1 VTIKIGRG
9 LLEQAAG
16 LARRCSSAAVRERVL
31 VSHAVAL
38 ALRNHL
44 LGSYGL
50 RSKDG
55 RSGSADFAEL
65 LDVCDF
71 ECGGRRVEV
80 RTITET
86 DRPLL
91 YVPTMPLMVG
101 VLSDVYVCA
110 KVGNDLK
117 AASLHGYARREDLGG
132 AELSGNG
139 LMALLPVDDLR
150 PAEDLAG
157 ELSGTNESDPQ
168 RSKHFEEW
176 QLRAERIMRVV
187 HDVLSTE
194 SALDPRET
202 ILLATRL
209 RDDVLRIYGRS
220 LPETGLEALF
230 DRLFIRFGIER
241 PVPAAPGSVLAFRNS
256 ATQAEEVS
264 DQSLRDRYY
273 RDQLTVGQR
282 VPLYRHLLENR
293 PLLQA
298 HRRLRQFLDNASEGK
313 HLASPRRRSRIQA
326 MSRIRAGSDW
336 QPPDDDSGPLSAPPV
351 PGAVAPGTPES
362 GPRAVATGPG
372 YDRMPLA
379 DTPPPIDFSA
389 DPEVVRTVAEGHRL
403 GYWHLLNPFFTT
415 ETSMIDHLP
424 HQKLAVYEHMLGQ
437 SRLRFLLADD
447 AGAGKTIMT
456 GLYIREML
464 ARRLITRVLILPPA
478 GLVSSWKREMRTLF
492 SLPFRTITG
501 KDARSENPFTGPLSS
516 LLIVSLDTLVGERM
530 FSRLQAF
537 DVEPYD
543 LVIFD
548 EAHKLSAD
556 REQDFSIRKTER
568 YKLAEAIAGVTG
580 SGDER
585 WGLDW
590 SAHHLLLLSATP
602 HMGKELPYYYLW
614 RLLEPEVLSTHSAF
628 LAYPKSARSRHY
640 IRRSKEE
647 MVRYDGSPI
656 YPRRVSDTFSYDL
669 TEGEIGEQRLYDETT
684 AYIRHYY
691 NQARILNRS
700 AARLAMA
707 VFQRRMA
714 SSTYAL
720 LRSFERR
727 LQKLDAYIDAI
738 RSGSASS
745 DTLKLRQRKLD
756 QLRDVLE
763 DKTADEERFDPDGEE
778 NEKFEEQ
785 ALGALVAFS
794 LAELESERVQVRSL
808 LELAEQVHAARVES
822 KFEKLREVLDGHPN
836 EKLII
841 FTEHRDTLDFLVR
854 SLEALC
860 HTAEVAQIHGR
871 MPYRQRDEA
880 VEFFRKPISEG
891 GARFLVAT
899 DAAGEGI
906 NLQFCWL
913 MVNYDIP
920 WNPARLEQRMG
931 RIHRYGQSHDPVI
944 IVNLVAGKTREGRV
958 MRTLLDK
965 LDRIGREMGSDKVF
979 DCIGRLFEQVS
990 LKAYMEQAVTEEGA
1004 VEAERRI
1011 EGTLTKEQV
1020 ENLREKERRLGEG
1033 GNVRSELPRLKAS
1046 IEQEVYRRVLL
1057 GYVRRFVE
1065 RAAPMLDIRIDGSAD
1080 SFFTFQPLR
1089 PGALDPLLPSFES
1102 YSATNLFRTQSGS
1115 EANPFGTESGSD
1127 RAGPRRMTFYRPKI
1141 SDAAIWLVPGEPV
1154 FERLRAYFLWR
1165 YQADALRGAIFV
1177 DPAASEPYIVHLA
1190 LVEIERK
1197 ADPALPP
1204 LATCSVVERRLV
1216 GLKQNEAGQIEEC
1229 PPESLLL
1236 LRTHYAPAVT
1246 KPEPGFRLAAHAES
1260 FREAARSFA
1269 VDAVAAPL
1277 AEKRRQDMLADLAER
1292 VEFVRKGYDFQGA
1305 ELADR
1310 RSRYTEEAR
1319 AGDAHAHGEIT
1330 RITNRQRML
1339 AVRQGEALSVLRREP
1354 ELIAPGNVTF
1364 LAHALVLPSTEAAA
1378 AR

>member
-1 VTIKIGRG
+1 
-9 LLEQAAG
+9 LEQAAG
-16 LARRCSSAAVRERVL
+16 LARRCSSAAVQERVL

-38 ALRNHL
+38 GLRKHL
-44 LGSYGL
+44 LDSYGL
-50 RSKDG
+50 RSDDG
-55 RSGSADFAEL
+55 RSGSPDFAEL

-80 RTITET
+80 RAITDT
-86 DRPLL
+86 DRPPL

-101 VLSDVYVCA
+101 VVSDVYVCA
-110 KVGNDLK
+110 KVGTDLK
-117 AASLHGYARREDLGG
+117 AASLYGYARSEDLAA

-139 LMALLPVDDLR
+139 LMALVSVDDLR
-150 PAEDLAG
+150 PVEDLAG
-157 ELSGTNESDPQ
+157 ELSGAYHSDPQ
-168 RSKHFEEW
+168 RSKLFEQW
-176 QLRAERIMRVV
+176 QLRAERIMRLV
-187 HDVLSTE
+187 HDVLATE
-194 SALDPRET
+194 GALDPQET
-202 ILLATRL
+202 NLLATKV

-220 LPETGLEALF
+220 LPETGLEPLF
-230 DRLFIRFGIER
+230 DRLFTRFGIEK

-256 ATQAEEVS
+256 ARQVEEVS

-293 PLLQA
+293 RLLQE
-298 HRRLRQFLDNASEGK
+298 HRRLRQFLDHASEGK
-313 HLASPRRRSRIQA
+313 HLASPRQRSRIKA
-326 MSRIRAGSDW
+326 ISRRRADSNW
-336 QPPDDDSGPLSAPPV
+336 EPPDDDSVPPSASPV
-351 PGAVAPGTPES
+351 PGAVAGHPES
-362 GPRAVATGPG
+362 VPGAVATGSG
-372 YDRMPLA
+372 YDQIPMA
-379 DTPPPIDFSA
+379 DGPPPIDFAA
-389 DPEVVRTVAEGHRL
+389 DPEVVRTVAEGQRL
-403 GYWHLLNPFFTT
+403 GYGHLFDPFFAT
-415 ETSMIDHLP
+415 ETSMIDPLP
-424 HQKLAVYEHMLGQ
+424 HQRLAVYEHMLGQ

-456 GLYIREML
+456 GLYVREML
-464 ARRLITRVLILPPA
+464 ARRLIARVLILPPA
-478 GLVSSWKREMRTLF
+478 GLVSNWKREMRSLF

-501 KDARSENPFTGPLSS
+501 KDARHENPFTGPLSN
-516 LLIVSLDTLVGERM
+516 LLIVSLDTLVGGRM

-628 LAYPKSARSRHY
+628 LAYPRSARSRHY

-669 TEGEIGEQRLYDETT
+669 TPGEVGEQRLYDETT

-691 NQARILNRS
+691 NQARVLNRS

-727 LQKLDAYIDAI
+727 LQKLDAYIESV
-738 RSGSASS
+738 RSGSASA

-763 DKTADEERFDPDGEE
+763 DKTADEERFDPDAEE

-808 LELAEQVHAARVES
+808 LELAEQVHDARQES
-822 KFEKLREVLDGHPN
+822 KFEKLREVLDGHLN
-836 EKLII
+836 EKLIV

-854 SLEALC
+854 SLEGLGY
-860 HTAEVAQIHGR
+860 TAQVAQIHGR

-931 RIHRYGQSHDPVI
+931 RIHRYGQDHDPVI

-965 LDRIGREMGSDKVF
+965 LERIGREMGSDKVF

-1046 IEQEVYRRVLL
+1046 IGQEGYRRLL
-1057 GYVRRFVE
+1057 PGYVRRFVE
-1065 RAAPMLDIRIDGSAD
+1065 KALPSLDIEIDGSAD
-1080 SFFTFQPLR
+1080 SFFTFRPLS
-1089 PGALDPLLPSFES
+1089 PAALDPLLPGIES
-1102 YSATNLFRTQSGS
+1102 YSAANL
-1115 EANPFGTESGSD
+1115 FGTESGSD
-1127 RAGPRRMTFYRPKI
+1127 RAGTRRMTFYRPKI

-1165 YQADALRGAIFV
+1165 YQAEALRGSVFV
-1177 DPAASEPYIVHLA
+1177 DPAASEPYIFHVA

-1204 LATCSVVERRLV
+1204 LATPAIVERRLV
-1216 GLKQNEAGQIEEC
+1216 GLRQNEADQIQEC
-1229 PPESLLL
+1229 PVETLLL
-1236 LRTHYAPAVT
+1236 LRKHDATPVSI
-1246 KPEPGFRLAAHAES
+1246 PEPGTRLAARAES
-1260 FREAARSFA
+1260 FGEAARSFA
-1269 VDAVAAPL
+1269 VDAVAVPL
-1277 AEKRRQDMLADLAER
+1277 AEKRRQDMVANLAER
-1292 VEFVRKGYDFQGA
+1292 AEFVQTGYDFQVA
-1305 ELADR
+1305 ELAER
-1310 RSRYTEEAR
+1310 RNRCTDAAR
-1319 AGDAHAHGEIT
+1319 AGDAHAQGEIT
-1330 RITNRQRML
+1330 RITSRQRML
-1339 AVRQGEALSVLRREP
+1339 VVRQGEALSVLRREP
-1354 ELIAPGNVTF
+1354 ELIAPGDVTF
-1364 LAHALVLPSTEAAA
+1364 LAHALVLPSTEAAEA
-1378 AR
+1378 K